1 MEGGVAS
8 GTGARFE
15 LGEYTLYEP
24 LPLIV
29 GMDTHAHDFGPLG
42 RGTTKR
48 SHGNKT
54 TVDLANQKFTMVVE
68 IVLFNGVDI
77 VVPGPAPK
85 IGSSGSECKHIH
97 LPDRALGLRGTTP
110 ERPDATQPL

>member
-8 GTGARFE
+8 GAGARLAVSE
-15 LGEYTLYEP
+15 HTLSEP

-77 VVPGPAPK
+77 VVPGSASK
-85 IGSSGSECKHIH
+85 IGSSRPNRKHPP
-97 LPDRALGLRGTTP
+97 LPAPPPPPPAL
-110 ERPDATQPL
+110 

>member
-15 LGEYTLYEP
+15 FGEYTLSEP

-77 VVPGPAPK
+77 VVPGSASK
-85 IGSSGSECKHIH
+85 IGSSGSNRKHI
-97 LPDRALGLRGTTP
+97 
-110 ERPDATQPL
+110 ERPRRVLLRR

>member
-15 LGEYTLYEP
+15 FGEYTLSEP

-77 VVPGPAPK
+77 VVPASASK
-85 IGSSGSECKHIH
+85 ITS
-97 LPDRALGLRGTTP
+97 TTSHTHP
-110 ERPDATQPL
+110 PHPPPPPL